1 MIHDIL
7 ALGLSAAILTG
18 ATIMPT
24 ANRPTEQ
31 TPTKKYAT
39 IKEAAEVLKV
49 GRGEIDLN
57 LLNGY
62 KALRADEGNIR
73 TLAGIYAGTV
83 NVKRTEDGYVTE
95 GSYSQSRHPGSME
108 KVLKEADT
116 NEDKIV
122 TPQEVRDLAAELYKE
137 NSK

>member
-1 MIHDIL
+1 
-7 ALGLSAAILTG
+7 
-18 ATIMPT
+18 MPT

-83 NVKRTEDGYVTE
+83 NVKRTEDGYVAE
-95 GSYSQSRHPGSME
+95 GSYSQSQHPSAME
-108 KVLKEADT
+108 KALKEADT
-116 NEDKIV
+116 NGDKIV
-122 TPQEVRDLAAELYKE
+122 TPQEVRDLAAKLYEE